1 MTDRRHQHHDHV
13 CSLPTMG
20 RHFHFYSNHY
30 SMNREDRARQLYQL
44 DNSSI
49 IRHEPLVCLA
59 PMVRAGTTPLRT
71 LAIEYGAD
79 LVYTEELM
87 DRSILNTRRVVNV
100 HGHVASDGSQPMSLN
115 ENAVRNQDDDVGLAP
130 SHPPASAETTIDYT
144 RNVANMTRKTI
155 RKIGDHAPLLLRID
169 PLRERGKLIIQM
181 GTGCPNLARDV
192 ALHVMQ
198 DADGIDVNMGC
209 PKKFSTGGGMG
220 SALLKDPDR
229 ACQIVKSV
237 ADAAP
242 TTPVSAK
249 IRLLPNTLA
258 TVDFCS
264 GLIQAGCQAIA
275 IHARRVGDADVK
287 PAQWDDLKEV
297 LSILTQKYNHVPFFV
312 NGDFYTRQEFTDFCS
327 QTGARGVLLGRPAL
341 YNTSIFR
348 KPEDQKVDAATA
360 TYSYNSPLLMDKTTV
375 IQDYLKHSLRYN
387 THYKNVK
394 YVISEMMSF
403 RRTPPHLVPFLPHI
417 YPGGQTIGKTCDS
430 QSLQELCRLW
440 DVDYQAHIRLGGITL
455 DESVQER
462 QQQSDERSYSDA
474 YILNRLEQTLDGS
487 AVEALPAKRTKVD
500 VA

>member
-1 MTDRRHQHHDHV
+1 
-13 CSLPTMG
+13 
-20 RHFHFYSNHY
+20 
-30 SMNREDRARQLYQL
+30 MNREYRARQLYQL
-44 DNSSI
+44 DNSSNT
-49 IRHEPLVCLA
+49 RHHYHEPLVCLA

-71 LAIEYGAD
+71 LALDYGAD

-87 DRSILNTRRVVNV
+87 DRSILNTRRVVTVYGRDNES
-100 HGHVASDGSQPMSLN
+100 ASSSHPVSLN
-115 ENAVRNQDDDVGLAP
+115 DNTSSQNHDDDEGSP
-130 SHPPASAETTIDYT
+130 SNPLPATSLPETTIDYT
-144 RNVANMTRKTI
+144 RNVANLARKTI

-169 PLRERGKLIIQM
+169 PQRERGKLILQM
-181 GTGCPNLARDV
+181 GTGCPDLARAV
-192 ALHVMQ
+192 ALHVLQ

-229 ACQIVKSV
+229 ACRIITSV
-237 ADAAP
+237 VDAAP

-264 GLIQAGCQAIA
+264 GLIHAGCQAIA

-312 NGDFYTRQEFTDFCS
+312 NGDFYTRQDFTEFCS

-348 KPEDQKVDAATA
+348 KPNHQENDALDPMSA
-360 TYSYNSPLLMDKTTV
+360 TYSYNSPLLLDKTVV

-417 YPGGQTIGKTCDS
+417 YPGNQTIGKTCDS
-430 QSLQELCRLW
+430 QSFPELCRLW
-440 DVDYQAHIRLGGITL
+440 DVDYQAHIRLQGTALL
-455 DESVQER
+455 DESVVQER
-462 QQQSDERSYSDA
+462 SQQGDERSYSDA
-474 YILNRLEQTLDGS
+474 YILSRLEQPIDGAA
-487 AVEALPAKRTKVD
+487 AVEALPAKRSKVD
-500 VA
+500 AA